1 MKARRVWMHSASLI
15 TVFGAGL
22 FLLAATQHIT
32 EFLSLDGSIG
42 PIVAFALD
50 GLLALGVGYGG
61 HRLSQTE
68 LSPADRRQ
76 VLIWSLGGALIFA
89 AAIVATFLVR
99 MIEGRVIA
107 EPLFP
112 LLVAVE
118 AGAIAG
124 LVAGYYSARS
134 RADADRA
141 QAVTDALSFV
151 NSLIRHDLRNDLSV
165 IQGRAEL
172 LKTQASSTDAG
183 SERDSSVII
192 VEKVDEAMTRI
203 ETTRGIT
210 DTLVGDPGL
219 EPTDLVPIVAELATR
234 CEATH
239 DVAVTIDLS
248 ERALVAANVG
258 LRSVVDNLL
267 ENAVEHNDADEPRVA
282 VTVETDGDTTRVTV
296 SDNGPGLPPGLQ
308 QALNNAER
316 TELGGRGLTLVQTL
330 IEAYDGTIRVE
341 DNDPRG
347 SRFIVALPQA
357 EQQP

>member
-1 MKARRVWMHSASLI
+1 MHSASVI
-15 TVFGAGL
+15 MIFGAGL
-22 FLLAATQHIT
+22 FLFAATHHIT
-32 EFLSLDGSIG
+32 EFLSLDGSVG

-50 GLLALGVGYGG
+50 GLPALGVGYGG
-61 HRLSQTE
+61 HRLSQTDF
-68 LSPADRRQ
+68 SPAGHRR

-89 AAIVATFLVR
+89 AVITATFLVR
-99 MIEGRVIA
+99 ILEGRVIA

-118 AGAIAG
+118 AGTIAG
-124 LVAGYYSARS
+124 LVAGYYSARA
-134 RADADRA
+134 RVDADRA

-151 NSLIRHDLRNDLSV
+151 NSLIRHDLRNDLTV
-165 IQGRAEL
+165 IQARAEL
-172 LKTQASSTDAG
+172 LQTQASSTDTE
-183 SERDSSVII
+183 SKRDPSVII
-192 VEKVDEAMTRI
+192 AEKTDEAVTRI

-219 EPTDLVPIVAELATR
+219 EPTDLVPIVTELATR

-239 DVAVTIDLS
+239 DVTVTTDLS
-248 ERALVAANVG
+248 ERALVAANAG

-267 ENAVEHNDADEPRVA
+267 ENAVEHNDADDPHVV
-282 VTVETDGDTTRVTV
+282 VTVETDRDTTRMTV
-296 SDNGPGLPPGLQ
+296 SDNGPGLPGGLQ

-330 IEAYDGTIRVE
+330 IEAYNGTIRVE

-347 SRFIVALPQA
+347 SRFIVELPQA
-357 EQQP
+357 ERQL